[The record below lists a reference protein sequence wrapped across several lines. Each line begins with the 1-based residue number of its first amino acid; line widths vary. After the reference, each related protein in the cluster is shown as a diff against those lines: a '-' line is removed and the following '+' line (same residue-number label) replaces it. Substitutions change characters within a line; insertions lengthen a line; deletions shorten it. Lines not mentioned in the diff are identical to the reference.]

1 MTTPDPGSKSSQT
14 DPSRLRRG
22 RAPGDGARPHLQR
35 RAHRMAHP
43 APDRAA
49 IASLRPLPLRPVED
63 GMPICDCAHE
73 ARPFEGV
80 ETASRQ
86 PYRERATYQRR
97 DGEALADDLP
107 LCVNAGFC
115 GTRTRKVWGMFDK
128 NDPSERPDWSV
139 RWSGAAL
146 PAASPSTAP
155 TASRTSPPCLN
166 PSQSSP
172 AARSGCAAASQSSAA
187 DGALWEPRNSR
198 VTVCRCGHSKNQPF
212 CDKTHESI
220 HFDER

>member
-1 MTTPDPGSKSSQT
+1 MTTANNRIEVIANGPYRVFGEVE
-14 DPSRLRRG
+14 L
-22 RAPGDGARPHLQR
+22 LE
-35 RAHRMAHP
+35 MAHVLTFNGEP
-43 APDRAA
+43 
-49 IASLRPLPLRPVED
+49 IEWHTLRQIEPPSHPYDLCRC
-63 GMPICDCAHE
+63 GQSKTMPICDCAHE

-128 NDPSERPDWSV
+128 NDPSERQLVREMVWRCPSGRLTLYGPD
-139 RWSGAAL
+139 GLPDEPAL
-146 PAASPSTAP
+146 P
-155 TASRTSPPCLN
+155 
-166 PSQSSP
+166 QSIAVIP
-172 AARSGCAAASQSSAA
+172 GGPLWVRGGIPIVGA
-187 DGALWEPRNSR
+187 DGALWEPRNR